1 MLFIIE
7 NAVGREIQGLAVLL
21 SLLRLLSARP
31 GCQSFLKEFEHI
43 DLSASFDCI

>member
-21 SLLRLLSARP
+21 VAKITKRQTRMPILP
-31 GCQSFLKEFEHI
+31 EGI
-43 DLSASFDCI
+43 